1 MKVLLSLVVFSSYGL
16 ANDDKEAKKEV
27 LEKEKNTPNGLV
39 YTNLDF
45 DSFKAT
51 IKNLK
56 DKKVTFKEVNPD
68 IIKDEVFDFV
78 IVNRVLK
85 KIKDLKH
92 YDPVIEKI
100 FDEKGKEMGL
110 NVELQINPEVKDFL
124 LLKASARPTN
134 NAAFYRCAGKQ
145 EKFYAMIS
153 CIMFYWPYSILMTL
167 MIF

>member
-1 MKVLLSLVVFSSYGL
+1 M
-16 ANDDKEAKKEV
+16 
-27 LEKEKNTPNGLV
+27 
-39 YTNLDF
+39 
-45 DSFKAT
+45 
-51 IKNLK
+51 
-56 DKKVTFKEVNPD
+56 
-68 IIKDEVFDFV
+68 
-78 IVNRVLK
+78 
-85 KIKDLKH
+85 KH

-134 NAAFYRCAGKQ
+134 NAAFCHCAGKQ

-153 CIMFYWPYSILMTL
+153 YIMFYWPYSILMIL